1 VGGAGDR
8 HGAGRLADAV
18 VGEPHAPARAG
29 LIARALWRKQ
39 RHIMEELGPG
49 LITGAADDDP
59 SGIATYSQAGAQFGY
74 ALGWTVVLCLPFMVA
89 VQEISARIGRV
100 TGVGLAAA
108 LRLHAPRWVLVS
120 VVALL
125 AVANVLNLA
134 ADLGAMGDTVRL
146 LIGGHDA
153 VYTAVI
159 AIACVWAEIW
169 MAYKRYVRLLKYLTL
184 ALLSYIALLFV
195 VKVDWA
201 AAAVGAFLPRMEL
214 TRDAALTVVA
224 VLGTTISPYLFFWQA
239 AEEAEDEQQED
250 DPRPLREHPADA
262 EPQIHRIGV
271 DTWLGMTYSNVVAL
285 AIMIGCAATLH
296 AHGITTIDTA
306 QQAAS
311 ALEPIAG
318 PLARTVFA
326 CGIIGTG
333 LLAIPT
339 LAGSLAYAL
348 GDTFQWETGLS
359 RTPNQARAFY
369 AAIAV
374 ATLLGVLI
382 VFSPMDP
389 IRALF
394 WSAVVNGVAAAPM
407 IVAMVVMGVRTD
419 VMGELT
425 LPAWLIVLGCAAAGL
440 MAAAT
445 LAMVVL

>member
-1 VGGAGDR
+1 
-8 HGAGRLADAV
+8 
-18 VGEPHAPARAG
+18 
-29 LIARALWRKQ
+29 
-39 RHIMEELGPG
+39 MEELGPG

-74 ALGWTVVLCLPFMVA
+74 GLGWTMLLCLPLMVG

-108 LRLHAPRWVLVS
+108 LRLHAPKSVLVFI
-120 VVALL
+120 VGLL
-125 AVANVLNLA
+125 AIANVLNLA

-146 LIGGHDA
+146 LIGGHGA
-153 VYTAVI
+153 VYTV
-159 AIACVWAEIW
+159 AIALICVWAEIW
-169 MAYKRYVRLLKYLTL
+169 MAYKRYVRLLKYLTI

-195 VKVDWA
+195 VKVDWTA
-201 AAAVGAFLPRMEL
+201 AALGAVLPRMEL

-239 AEEAEDEQQED
+239 AEEAEDEHLEAD
-250 DPRPLREHPADA
+250 SRPLREHPGDA
-262 EPQIHRIGV
+262 APQINRIEF
-271 DTWLGMTYSNVVAL
+271 DTWFGMAYSNVVAL
-285 AIMIGCAATLH
+285 AIMVGCAATLH
-296 AHGITTIDTA
+296 AHGVTTINTA
-306 QQAAS
+306 EEAAS

-318 PLARTVFA
+318 PFARTVFA

-359 RTPNQARAFY
+359 RTPHQARAFY

-374 ATLLGVLI
+374 ATLLGMLI
-382 VFSPMDP
+382 VFSPLDP

-394 WSAVVNGVAAAPM
+394 WSAVVNGVAAAPI
-407 IVAMVVMGVRTD
+407 IVAMVLMGGRAD

-425 LPAWLIVLGCAAAGL
+425 LPAWLTVLGWAAAALMAGATVAMIVL
-440 MAAAT
+440 
-445 LAMVVL
+445 

>member
-1 VGGAGDR
+1 
-8 HGAGRLADAV
+8 V
-18 VGEPHAPARAG
+18 VSEPHAPARAG

-108 LRLHAPRWVLVS
+108 LRLHAPRWVLAS

-153 VYTAVI
+153 AYTVVI
-159 AIACVWAEIW
+159 ALGCVWAEIW
-169 MAYKRYVRLLKYLTL
+169 MAYKRYVRALKFLTL

-195 VKVDWA
+195 VKVDWWA
-201 AAAVGAFLPRMEL
+201 AAAGAVLPRMDL
-214 TRDAALTVVA
+214 TRDTALTIVA

-239 AEEAEDEQQED
+239 AEEAEDEHLEA
-250 DPRPLREHPADA
+250 DPRPLREHPGDA
-262 EPQIHRIGV
+262 PAQMHRIGV
-271 DTWLGMTYSNVVAL
+271 DTWLGMVYSELVAL
-285 AIMIGCAATLH
+285 SIIMGCAATLH

-306 QQAAS
+306 EQAAS

-318 PLARTVFA
+318 PFARTVFA

-359 RTPNQARAFY
+359 RTPRQARAFY
-369 AAIAV
+369 GAIAV

-382 VFSPMDP
+382 VFSPLDP

-394 WSAVVNGVAAAPM
+394 WSAVVNGIAAAPM
-407 IVAMVVMGVRTD
+407 IVAMVVMGTRTD

-425 LPAWLIVLGCAAAGL
+425 LPAWLVVLGWAAAGL

-445 LAMVVL
+445 VAMVVL